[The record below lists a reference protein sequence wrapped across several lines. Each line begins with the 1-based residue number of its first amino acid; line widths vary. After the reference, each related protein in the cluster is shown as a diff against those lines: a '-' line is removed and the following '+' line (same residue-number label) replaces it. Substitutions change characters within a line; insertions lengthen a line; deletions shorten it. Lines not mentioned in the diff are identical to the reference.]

1 MKITLT
7 IEVDN
12 DNVVVSPNKNIVNP
26 ETITAPVEVKVNEHL
41 NMEEPSQED
50 IDKIGSSGAIGE
62 TLPKGRGASDPRPR
76 TEEYP
81 FNVADA
87 KREMNRAGVNISA
100 LAHAMGEFPVT
111 RLRNIFRYDTRRFT
125 KEEYNVILKAID
137 IVEKTK
143 ANNKIF
149 EI

>member
-12 DNVVVSPNKNIVNP
+12 NGSVTVQPNTVAKDNQV
-26 ETITAPVEVKVNEHL
+26 PVDMNVTNL
-41 NMEEPSQED
+41 
-50 IDKIGSSGAIGE
+50 GE
-62 TLPKGRGASDPRPR
+62 KLPRGWHAADARPR

-87 KREMNRAGVNISA
+87 KLEMDRKNVSIPELAREIGN
-100 LAHAMGEFPVT
+100 FPVPK
-111 RLRNIFRYDTRRFT
+111 LRNIFRYDTRRFT

-137 IVEKTK
+137 EVVKSK
-143 ANNKIF
+143 
-149 EI
+149 EINI